1 MGAAVCRRSSGN
13 KYKEKG
19 APEEIEGMAAVP
31 RERTG
36 GECGKETLVCKKG
49 GGGVLRVRNVHGE
62 EIRQV
67 KEFKYLGTVLCGALV
82 AQWVV
87 RPTHTR
93 LVPGSKHD
101 WCKNPLV
108 FAMIAG

>member
-1 MGAAVCRRSSGN
+1 MQLYIVVIYQDFYYGRIEGLEGTFWKSTEE
-13 KYKEKG
+13 Y
-19 APEEIEGMAAVP
+19 EIELRLIMLD
-31 RERTG
+31 
-36 GECGKETLVCKKG
+36 ETKLTFIMFIV
-49 GGGVLRVRNVHGE
+49 VTHHHHHRSHSLR
-62 EIRQV
+62 
-67 KEFKYLGTVLCGALV
+67 ALV

>member
-1 MGAAVCRRSSGN
+1 MRCVLGSKAAVILQDIPSDDSDADGSTN
-13 KYKEKG
+13 VGIY
-19 APEEIEGMAAVP
+19 ILQ
-31 RERTG
+31 
-36 GECGKETLVCKKG
+36 TL
-49 GGGVLRVRNVHGE
+49 R
-62 EIRQV
+62 
-67 KEFKYLGTVLCGALV
+67 ALV

-87 RPTHTR
+87 HPTHTW